1 MECPI
6 CMDDIE
12 ACNINCVT
20 TECGHQFHTSCLMR
34 NIAHNGFGCPYC
46 RSVMAEE
53 VDDSDDEEYTEEVDE
68 DETIVSSISYDP
80 QSTDNERALSGMRRL
95 FRRAENDIENAVE
108 DEDEEDDDD
117 DEDYYYDEEVIKLT
131 SQQITDTLIRANFT
145 MIDVVKAYTLVRGYY
160 QNGEDETDEQVDE
173 FMEKFD
179 DHMNKLRT
187 GDIPPVLPITISLKE
202 EKFNIAESKIS
213 KTNRLTEVD
222 ECL

>member
-46 RSVMAEE
+46 RSIMAEE
-53 VDDSDDEEYTEEVDE
+53 VEDSDDDDEYNEQDDDE
-68 DETIVSSISYDP
+68 ETIVSDVTYDP

-95 FRRAENDIENAVE
+95 FRRAENDIENAA
-108 DEDEEDDDD
+108 DGIDSDD
-117 DEDYYYDEEVIKLT
+117 DEDYYDDEEVIKLT
-131 SQQITDTLIRANFT
+131 SQQITDTLVRANFT
-145 MIDVVKAYTLVRGYY
+145 MTDIVKAYTIVTGCY

-173 FMEKFD
+173 FMEKLE
-179 DHMNKLRT
+179 DHMNKLQR
-187 GDIPPVLPITISLKE
+187 GDIPPVLPIVISVKE
-202 EKFNIAESKIS
+202 EKFDIAESKIS